1 MSQGSKRVVDAV
13 VTAAKMLADAFRSER
28 TQGPAITDAAQAA
41 RSQREASARQH
52 QRDIAELE
60 RQRYG
65 DSEREVEK
73 ASHARSHLSVHEQ
86 LFAIKQRQERER
98 VDDHAREAAD
108 SARTEAAGSEQLSRT
123 PLRDQAVARQ
133 RKIDRGRESGSRG
146 R

>member
-28 TQGPAITDAAQAA
+28 TQRPAITDAAQAA

-60 RQRYG
+60 RQRHE
-65 DSEREVEK
+65 DSEREIEK
-73 ASHARSHLSVHEQ
+73 ASQLSVHEQ

-98 VDDHAREAAD
+98 DDDRAREAAD